1 MLKSKKIIS
10 TIISITMVMGIML
23 TGCGS
28 NNTTSK
34 NTGNNTATTE
44 EATEETTAEPITL
57 KLGHVLPTDHLNHTA
72 ALKFADLVKEK
83 TNGQVTIEVYPAS
96 QLGNEKEIIDAV
108 AMGTLDFALC
118 GFGEVA
124 KRYDPALIFDGPFI
138 FRDREHL
145 AAVFKSEVFEELM
158 DGMKEKAGIEMVSP
172 GYYGTRYV
180 TTTDTEV
187 KTPEDLNGLKLR
199 CPDQPMFVA
208 VTKGM
213 GATPTPM
220 AFAEVY
226 LALQQ
231 GVVDGQE
238 NPPAA
243 ITSMK
248 FNEVQNYLIKTGHI
262 IQPNNIYGSSKVL
275 DKLPEDIQVAIEE
288 AGKEVSEFQISESFD
303 IEDRLL
309 KELEANGMTIIE
321 PDHDAFVEAAASV
334 YEEYEEKWGKGLLE
348 KIRSVE

>member
-1 MLKSKKIIS
+1 MSKWGRA
-10 TIISITMVMGIML
+10 ISILVSVIMVLGIIL
-23 TGCGS
+23 SGCSSNTETKDTGTNDS
-28 NNTTSK
+28 TVK
-34 NTGNNTATTE
+34 
-44 EATEETTAEPITL
+44 EETKETFKPITL

-83 TNGQVTIEVYPAS
+83 TDGKVSVEVYPAS

-124 KRYDPALIFDGPFI
+124 KRYAPALIFDGPFI

-145 AAVFKSEVFEELM
+145 ARVFKSDVFKEMM
-158 DGMKEKAGIEMVSP
+158 DGMDQQAKIKMISP

-187 KTPEDLNGLKLR
+187 YSPEDLSGFKLR
-199 CPDQPMFVA
+199 TPDQPMFVA
-208 VTKGM
+208 VGKGM

-226 LALQQ
+226 LGLQQ

-248 FNEVQNYLIKTGHI
+248 FYEVQNYLIKTGHI
-262 IQPNNIYGSSKVL
+262 IQPNNVFGSSKVL
-275 DKLPEDIQVAIEE
+275 NKLPEDIQKAIAE
-288 AGKEVSEFQISESFD
+288 AGEEVSEFQLKESFA
-303 IEDRLL
+303 IEDKLL
-309 KELEANGMTIIE
+309 KELEENGMTIIE
-321 PDHDAFVEAAASV
+321 PDHEAFVKAAQPI